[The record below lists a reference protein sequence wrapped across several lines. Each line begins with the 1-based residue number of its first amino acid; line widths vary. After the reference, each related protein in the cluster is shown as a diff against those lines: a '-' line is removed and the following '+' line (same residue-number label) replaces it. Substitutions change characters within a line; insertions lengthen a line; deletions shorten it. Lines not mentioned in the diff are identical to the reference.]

1 MGCFRVGLLK
11 GGTMPVSVVDQV
23 FDHIAFDASV
33 APTGM
38 MQGAIQKPRAG
49 GGGGGGVGRFSDLVR
64 EQLQSPA
71 KAAEQRKTDRAVL
84 ALSTIVVCD
93 LRLREASSQ
102 YYGPSPT
109 EEQLKNALY
118 KETNPD
124 AHNVYNA
131 EVERINDIRNK
142 AVVQV
147 KELFDFVC
155 GPPFDLLAAAAV
167 RRAALEQEML
177 EERMTNMSTPS
188 MGNL

>member
-1 MGCFRVGLLK
+1 
-11 GGTMPVSVVDQV
+11 MPVSVVDQV
-23 FDHIAFDASV
+23 FDRITFDASV

-49 GGGGGGVGRFSDLVR
+49 GGGGGSVGRFSDLVR

-71 KAAEQRKTDRAVL
+71 KATEQRNTDRAVL
-84 ALSTIVVCD
+84 ALGTIVVCD
-93 LRLREASSQ
+93 QRLREASSQ

-109 EEQLKNALY
+109 EELLKNAHKY
-118 KETNPD
+118 KEINPD

-147 KELFDFVC
+147 NELFSFVC

-177 EERMTNMSTPS
+177 EERLALMSTPS
-188 MGNL
+188 MER